1 MTRRVSRGR
10 CSACFAIS
18 ARLIR
23 YNVTELELKALL
35 AKKRCQCCNSPF
47 KSPSSRNIDHCK
59 KTGVVRGVL
68 CMSCNIS
75 VGNIKEDPRRA
86 EMLKKYILNKCKPHN
101 ANTKRKKRT

>member
-1 MTRRVSRGR
+1 MTRRVSRDR
-10 CSACFAIS
+10 CSNCFSIR

-23 YNVTELELKALL
+23 YNVTEPELKALL
-35 AKKRCQCCNSPF
+35 AKKRCQCCNAPF
-47 KSPSSRNIDHCK
+47 ESTSSRNIDHCK

-86 EMLKKYILNKCKPHN
+86 DMLKAYIIKKCKPHN
-101 ANTKRKKRT
+101 ASRRKKGT